1 MGRSEQRGVS
11 LIEALVGLFVLAL
24 GLLAM
29 ARLQAGHLTEAR
41 NTNARAL
48 AVQMAADLKERML
61 LNPGAMTAK
70 PADNPYLTG
79 FKSAPPE
86 DLPDCSKRA
95 CNPSQIAQS
104 DLAAWK
110 QQLAALLPDG
120 DAQVFNADGDRHQFG
135 VLIAWSDG
143 GNRQRARAEAASE
156 KEDVELLDE
165 ANGVWQSTTSQGT
178 GVKDAEC
185 PMARICHLV
194 HLRP

>member
-1 MGRSEQRGVS
+1 
-11 LIEALVGLFVLAL
+11 
-24 GLLAM
+24 
-29 ARLQAGHLTEAR
+29 
-41 NTNARAL
+41 
-48 AVQMAADLKERML
+48 
-61 LNPGAMTAK
+61 
-70 PADNPYLTG
+70 
-79 FKSAPPE
+79 
-86 DLPDCSKRA
+86 
-95 CNPSQIAQS
+95 
-104 DLAAWK
+104 
-110 QQLAALLPDG
+110 
-120 DAQVFNADGDRHQFG
+120 